1 MDLAKVVIIG
11 DADKYWPVLVARLNK
26 SAEAKVE
33 EVLALYMAF
42 KRYFSF
48 ARMEVVIETMSAL
61 GLPFGDL
68 KEC

>member
-11 DADKYWPVLVARLNK
+11 DTDKYWPELVARLNK

-33 EVLALYMAF
+33 EVLVLYMAF

-48 ARMEVVIETMSAL
+48 ARVEVVTETMSAL
-61 GLPFGDL
+61 GSPFGDL